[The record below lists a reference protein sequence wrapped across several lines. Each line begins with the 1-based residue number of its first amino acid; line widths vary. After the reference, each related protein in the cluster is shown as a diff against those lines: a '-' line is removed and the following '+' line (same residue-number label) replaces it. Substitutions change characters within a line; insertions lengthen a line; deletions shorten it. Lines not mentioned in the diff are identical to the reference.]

1 MCAVRDGGCK
11 YCKKYCEKA
20 YCTVIL
26 HTSVG
31 VARIIKQLSVNISIK
46 MYK

>member
-1 MCAVRDGGCK
+1 MLKEMLRQCVCVCAVSRDGGCK

-26 HTSVG
+26 HTSGG
-31 VARIIKQLSVNISIK
+31 VARMI
-46 MYK
+46 